1 MKPLTVEDVL
11 NIITA
16 TAQKCRE
23 EGITDMRTIIHKCDH
38 IRTDYLGGDTREEI
52 LKAHRPELFHD
63 DPDGYS
69 DLEDDEYDDLED
81 DEHYPFEEAGIGE
94 EEQWT
99 TTQ

>member
-1 MKPLTVEDVL
+1 MNPLTVEDVL
-11 NIITA
+11 NMITT

-63 DPDGYS
+63 DSDGYS
-69 DLEDDEYDDLED
+69 DIEDED
-81 DEHYPFEEAGIGE
+81 
-94 EEQWT
+94 T
-99 TTQ
+99 TFYSDRML